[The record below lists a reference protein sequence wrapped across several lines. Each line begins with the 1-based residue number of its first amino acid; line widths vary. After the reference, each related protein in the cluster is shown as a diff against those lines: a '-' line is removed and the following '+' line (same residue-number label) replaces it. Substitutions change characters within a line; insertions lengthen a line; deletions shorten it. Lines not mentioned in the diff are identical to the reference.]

1 MEITDNELS
10 MKCMNLLM
18 DNVGPVNAERFISI
32 VIRDRFDYTEWQ
44 RDLYKNETLDSLGEK
59 LMAFDGSTM
68 A

>member
-59 LMAFDGSTM
+59 LMAFDGSAM